1 MIECGERLGKQT
13 RALCLDMKRS
23 PSVKRWTETRRGVI
37 SCFRLG
43 AGVGWRERERER
55 ERQTDRQ
62 TDRQIETETDATP
75 TCKVTPDYH
84 LLLHPLPPLAPAAVV
99 VVVVARLD
107 HVGQVADVANGQTQR
122 VHLGQS
128 PLRLHVVRDARAQQ
142 LEGVVDRLHAPP
154 LSHVGGLPLHH
165 LLHRAFPVRVVVGEV
180 VGVVEGGVQA
190 VGVGVVDDVVL
201 DVRACGARG
210 VQGVVGV
217 VPGLPKVEEVVVQ
230 AVEVAAVHA
239 EHRSRAAHRHEP
251 RFTCTETS
259 I

>member
-1 MIECGERLGKQT
+1 M
-13 RALCLDMKRS
+13 
-23 PSVKRWTETRRGVI
+23 
-37 SCFRLG
+37 
-43 AGVGWRERERER
+43 
-55 ERQTDRQ
+55 
-62 TDRQIETETDATP
+62 
-75 TCKVTPDYH
+75 
-84 LLLHPLPPLAPAAVV
+84 

-107 HVGQVADVANGQTQR
+107 HVGQVADVANGQPQR

-142 LEGVVDRLHAPP
+142 LEGVVDRFHAPP
-154 LSHVGGLPLHH
+154 LTHVGGFPLHH
-165 LLHRAFPVRVVVGEV
+165 LLHRAFPVRRVVVVGKV

-217 VPGLPKVEEVVVQ
+217 VPGLSEVEEVVVQ

-239 EHRSRAAHRHEP
+239 EHRSRAAHRHVP